1 LSIGRC
7 AFGIETD
14 MQNDIDNMFLRKA
27 QSTVDLNPE
36 SLALVR
42 FGNLFPFLIPFL
54 MCIIIIQVML
64 SYLFRKI
71 APAWF
76 LPQIE
81 ELAPF
86 WILNRVGQVINKRT
100 LNENQTHSI
109 DLLQLMLDAS
119 TKDAV
124 KVRNHIDIFFIGK

>member
-1 LSIGRC
+1 
-7 AFGIETD
+7 
-14 MQNDIDNMFLRKA
+14 MQNDIDNMFLHKA
-27 QSTVDLNPE
+27 QLTVDMNPE
-36 SLALVR
+36 NLPSVKI
-42 FGNLFPFLIPFL
+42 GNLFPFLIPFV
-54 MCIIIIQVML
+54 MCIIIIREML
-64 SYLFRKI
+64 IYLFRKI

-86 WILNRVGQVINKRT
+86 WILNRVGQVIDKRT
-100 LNENQTHSI
+100 VNENQTNSV

-124 KVRNHIDIFFIGK
+124 KVRNHIDIFFIVK